1 MFDVI
6 GFDADD
12 TLWHNESIF
21 TITQEKFRELLYS
34 HNTEL
39 VNQTL
44 SSTQIKN
51 LKLFGYGIKGFILSM
66 VEASVELTNGEIKG
80 NEIQKI
86 IDFGR
91 EMLANPIEL
100 LPHVQKVI
108 EDLSRKYR
116 LLLITKGDLID
127 QETKIARS
135 GLAEYFTGVEIVSD
149 KNTETYEKI
158 LSRHEITAS
167 RFIMIGNSMR
177 SDIVPIV
184 QIGGQAV
191 HIPYYSTWD
200 HEQKHP
206 YIDPKNFKQLKHI
219 GLLPELIEEMS

>member
-21 TITQEKFRELLYS
+21 TITQEKFREILYS

-66 VEASVELTNGEIKG
+66 VETSIELTNGEING

-100 LPHVQKVI
+100 LPHVQEVI

-149 KNTETYEKI
+149 KNSETYEKI

-219 GLLPELIEEMS
+219 GLLPGLIEEMS

>member
-21 TITQEKFRELLYS
+21 TMTQEKLCEILTS
-34 HNTEL
+34 HSTEL
-39 VNQTL
+39 VDQTL

-66 VEASVELTNGEIKG
+66 IETSIELTNGEING
-80 NEIQKI
+80 SEIQKI

-100 LPHVQKVI
+100 LPNVQEVI

-135 GLAEYFTGVEIVSD
+135 GLAEFFTGVEIVSD
-149 KNTETYEKI
+149 KNSETYEKI
-158 LSRHEITAS
+158 LSRYEITAS

-184 QIGGQAV
+184 QIGGHAV
-191 HIPYYSTWD
+191 HIPYFSTWE

-219 GLLPELIEEMS
+219 GLLPGLIEEMR

>member
-91 EMLANPIEL
+91 EMLATPIEL
-100 LPHVQKVI
+100 LPHVQEVI

-149 KNTETYEKI
+149 KNSETYKKI
-158 LSRHEITAS
+158 LSRHKITVS

-206 YIDPKNFKQLKHI
+206 YIDPKNFKKLKHI
-219 GLLPELIEEMS
+219 GLLPGLIEEIR

>member
-21 TITQEKFRELLYS
+21 TITQEKFREILHSY
-34 HNTEL
+34 NTEL

-66 VEASVELTNGEIKG
+66 VETSIELTNGEIKG

-100 LPHVQKVI
+100 LPHVQEVI

-149 KNTETYEKI
+149 KNTETYKKI
-158 LSRHEITAS
+158 FSQYEITAS

-206 YIDPKNFKQLKHI
+206 YIDPKNFKQLNHI
-219 GLLPELIEEMS
+219 GFLPGLIEEMH

>member
-21 TITQEKFRELLYS
+21 TITQEKFREILHS

-100 LPHVQKVI
+100 LPHVQEVI

-206 YIDPKNFKQLKHI
+206 YIDPKNFIQLKHI
-219 GLLPELIEEMS
+219 GLLPNLIEEMR